1 MACLSRLSGL
11 GFFDTRIDFLLFV
24 LGLVLFG
31 WVGLVWFVWFGSL
44 AWVGLGWLGLAWVG
58 LVRWLGSLA
67 WVRLGWVWL
76 GRQRTRLEL
85 NGCGG

>member
-11 GFFDTRIDFLLFV
+11 GFFDTRVDFLLFV

-44 AWVGLGWLGLAWVG
+44 AWVGLGWLG
-58 LVRWLGSLA
+58 SLA